1 MIKEYDLRE
10 ELDEVVQ
17 DIANFEDN
25 PRTWLRWVVYFLSQM
40 EKLAM
45 DVNPT
50 HQALYDEMLSSLQ
63 DTVRNRRR
71 TGGWSGTYR

>member
-10 ELDEVVQ
+10 EIDEIVQ
-17 DIANFEDN
+17 DIATVEDN
-25 PRTWLRWVVYFLSQM
+25 PRTWLRWAVYFLSQL
-40 EKLAM
+40 EQQAM

-71 TGGWSGTYR
+71 TGGWDSPYR